1 MVDRILNMTLS
12 NENRALVH
20 EARKIIEKRFKPN
33 WHLVGSALR
42 TRSGKIFSAVHLEAH
57 VGRIAVCA
65 EAVTLGMA
73 AAAGDTEIDT
83 IVAVDHLGNIVSP
96 CGMCRELISDYSP
109 NAWVI
114 VPGNNGEEVI
124 MIEKLLPNKYARKEE
139 T

>member
-1 MVDRILNMTLS
+1 MTLS

-33 WHLVGSALR
+33 WHQVGSALR

-73 AAAGDTEIDT
+73 AAEGDTEIDT

-96 CGMCRELISDYSP
+96 CGMCREFISDYSP
-109 NAWVI
+109 NACVI
-114 VPGNNGEEVI
+114 APGNNGEEVI
-124 MIEKLLPNKYARKEE
+124 MIGKLLPNKYARKEE

>member
-1 MVDRILNMTLS
+1 
-12 NENRALVH
+12 
-20 EARKIIEKRFKPN
+20 
-33 WHLVGSALR
+33 
-42 TRSGKIFSAVHLEAH
+42 
-57 VGRIAVCA
+57 
-65 EAVTLGMA
+65 MA

-109 NAWVI
+109 NACVI